1 MEVDVLPAL
10 APRCCAVY
18 TRMPSG
24 DKGWNCS
31 CTTVLCLILIG
42 ENDIQ
47 DDWFPLKNGS
57 LMVTA
62 EWGKQY
68 SS

>member
-1 MEVDVLPAL
+1 MFSPAPAL
-10 APRCCAVY
+10 RCCAMY

-31 CTTVLCLILIG
+31 CRTVLCLILVCG
-42 ENDIQ
+42 NDIHE
-47 DDWFPLKNGS
+47 DWLPLKNGS

-62 EWGKQY
+62 EQAKQK